1 MKELTIFKKPLF
13 WLSLILILL
22 WGTVLS
28 LPDKNLHLVF
38 CDVGQGDAILVSYG
52 QTQILV
58 DGGPDNKVS
67 NCLSKHLPFWDRQIE
82 MVVLTHADEDH
93 FVGLIDVFKRY
104 NVRHFVA
111 NSLMNNKPSFWQ
123 FYQLVLEEKAS
134 FYSPKAGEKIKIGNL
149 LFQVLWPKDR
159 LGDSR
164 IWRKEN
170 LIYFSSE
177 NSSLPGFL
185 LTDKTFPEELNDTS
199 IVLQLSFGQSRALLT
214 GDITQEVESQLDLRK
229 VEILK
234 VAHHGSKFSTSEE
247 FLSKIKPK
255 LAIISV
261 GENRFGHP
269 AQETLERLN
278 KFGIKVLRTDEQGD
292 IEIVSNGWGW
302 YNQL

>member
-1 MKELTIFKKPLF
+1 MKELAILKKPLF
-13 WLSLILILL
+13 WFSLILILL
-22 WGTVLS
+22 WGIVAS
-28 LPDKNLHLVF
+28 LPDKRLHLVF

-52 QTQILV
+52 RTQVLI

-104 NVRHFVA
+104 NVRYFVA
-111 NSLMNNKPSFWQ
+111 NSLINSKASFWQ

-134 FYSPKAGEKIKIGNL
+134 FYSPKVGEKIKIGNL
-149 LFQVLWPKDR
+149 EFLVLWPKER
-159 LGDSR
+159 LGNSQ

-170 LIYFSSE
+170 LTYLSE
-177 NSSLPGFL
+177 NKPLPDSI
-185 LTDKTFPEELNDTS
+185 LTKATFSEELNDTS
-199 IVLQLSFGQSRALLT
+199 IVLQFSFGQSQALLT
-214 GDITQEVESQLDLRK
+214 GDITEKVESQLDLGK
-229 VEILK
+229 VEVLK

-269 AQETLERLN
+269 AQETLERLDQA
-278 KFGIKVLRTDEQGD
+278 GIKVLRTDREGN

>member
-1 MKELTIFKKPLF
+1 MKELIIFKKPLF
-13 WLSLILILL
+13 WLFLVLILL
-22 WGTVLS
+22 WGVVLS

-52 QTQILV
+52 QIQVLI

-82 MVVLTHADEDH
+82 MVILTHADEDH

-111 NSLMNNKPSFWQ
+111 NSLINDKLSFWQ
-123 FYQLVLEEKAS
+123 FYQLVLEEKAF
-134 FYSPKAGEKIKIGNL
+134 FYSPKAGERIKIGNL
-149 LFQVLWPKDR
+149 LFQVLWPKKR

-164 IWRKEN
+164 VWRKEN
-170 LIYFSSE
+170 LTYFSE
-177 NSSLPGFL
+177 NKLLPNSFL
-185 LTDKTFPEELNDTS
+185 TRAAFSEELNDTS
-199 IVLQLSFGQSRALLT
+199 IIFQLSFGHSQALLT
-214 GDITQEVESQLDLRK
+214 GDITEKVEPYLDLEE

-255 LAIISV
+255 LAVISV

-269 AQETLERLN
+269 AKETLERLSRA
-278 KFGIKVLRTDEQGD
+278 GIKILRTDQQGD

-302 YNQL
+302 YNQP

>member
-13 WLSLILILL
+13 WFSLILILL
-22 WGTVLS
+22 LGTLLS
-28 LPDKNLHLVF
+28 LPDRRLHLVF
-38 CDVGQGDAILVSYG
+38 CDAGQGDAILVSYG
-52 QTQILV
+52 RTQVLI

-104 NVRHFVA
+104 NVRYFVA
-111 NSLMNNKPSFWQ
+111 DSLINSKISFWQ

-149 LFQVLWPKDR
+149 EFLVLWPKER
-159 LGDSR
+159 LGNSQ

-170 LIYFSSE
+170 LSYLSE
-177 NSSLPGFL
+177 KRPLPDSIL
-185 LTDKTFPEELNDTS
+185 AKATFPDELNDTS
-199 IVLQLSFGQSRALLT
+199 IVLQLSFGQSQALLT
-214 GDITQEVESQLDLRK
+214 GDITEKVESQLDLGK
-229 VEILK
+229 VEVLK

-269 AQETLERLN
+269 AQETLERLS
-278 KFGIKVLRTDEQGD
+278 KAGIKVLRTDQEGN